1 MKLEFAFRFDAC
13 SLASWLINNLSLTWS
28 TQAGCYQSWHWTLIR
43 MPLISIISKVLYM
56 HDILCSAQWV
66 WSHLYYSTTA
76 ARKQLVIEKTKIRF
90 IRNSR
95 AACTLLYK
103 KKIERELS
111 DKKCSRCKEDILT
124 ENSVVTSCLSTPLY
138 FYHMKQEYIL
148 AENC

>member
-28 TQAGCYQSWHWTLIR
+28 TQAGCYQSWHWTLFR

-56 HDILCSAQWV
+56 HDILCSARHHWV
-66 WSHLYYSTTA
+66 SVES

-90 IRNSR
+90 IRNPR
-95 AACTLLYK
+95 AACTLLSK

-111 DKKCSRCKEDILT
+111 DKKSSCCKEDILT
-124 ENSVVTSCLSTPLY
+124 ENSVVTSYLSTPLD